1 LSIHD
6 LRRYITDVCGIDE
19 DFPKE
24 WLYLRSVG
32 RCLTKVKQ
40 QQEKE
45 LKVKNYRPPTV
56 CATLRN
62 LNLFF
67 FFF

>member
-1 LSIHD
+1 MICFKSVPENLTIHD
-6 LRRYITDVCGIDE
+6 LRGYILKICSNDK

-24 WLYLRSVG
+24 FTYLRSVG

-45 LKVKNYRPPTV
+45 LKVKNFRPPTV
-56 CATLRN
+56 CR
-62 LNLFF
+62 F
-67 FFF
+67 